1 MRLIILILIFTSSC
15 VSAHEKEG
23 SYFISVTKITN
34 PVNDLGKAS
43 LWYAKVLHL
52 EPEDQDDKSVKFKVG
67 DVELVFTKSSE
78 RYPPQSA
85 VIYWQVEDV
94 EQDLARLLKLGAT
107 LKKPLTINFSGKK
120 EAVVTDPFGNVI
132 GISELTD

>member
-1 MRLIILILIFTSSC
+1 MRLIILILILTSSC

-23 SYFISVTKITN
+23 SYFISVTKITS
-34 PVNDLGKAS
+34 PVNDLEKAA

-52 EPEDQDDKSVKFKVG
+52 EPEHQDDKLVKFKVG
-67 DVELVFTKSSE
+67 DVELVFIKSSE
-78 RYPPQSA
+78 SYAPQSA

-107 LKKPLTINFSGKK
+107 LKKPLSINFIGKK

-132 GISELTD
+132 GISESNN